1 LPRLCGRQMVPCKAK
16 IAVALVVACVVVA
29 CNLPLVNPAI
39 TGAPVGE
46 YDCYGLEAG
55 RYAYTGLLKISVDGT
70 VEFLGGTGSWT
81 YDSER
86 KEFEFAGAISV
97 ARARC
102 EADRDRLSVDLQPG
116 VLVAHAETGKM
127 TCDVRD

>member
-1 LPRLCGRQMVPCKAK
+1 MMPDQVK
-16 IAVALVVACVVVA
+16 IAVALVIVCAVVA
-29 CNLPLVNPAI
+29 CNLPLVNSTI
-39 TGAPVGE
+39 TDAPVGE

-55 RYAYTGLLKISVDGT
+55 RYAYTGLLKIGVDGS

-86 KEFEFAGAISV
+86 KEFEFAGAVSV
-97 ARARC
+97 ARARY
-102 EADRDRLSVDLQPG
+102 EADNDRLSVDLQPG
-116 VLVAHAETGKM
+116 VSVAHAETGKM